1 MKTKKTKIRRKTR
14 KTKKSRPKKYKIQK
28 GGNPTNVPNVE
39 KFFSFA
45 RMIYDFYEKSEGAT
59 DKKDDYIK
67 SLMYVFYLT
76 NKTIESF
83 TSYSDIIDIE
93 KRLGIVNDNRVR
105 NLDMKIESIKEN
117 YATILS
123 KINPN
128 LRLYKKTDI
137 KDVMISYEGFENDD
151 DDKDKDKDKYKNREH
166 LTDYKK
172 IIKVDWKKKKEFIY
186 EDKED
191 DIFDTEY
198 DYIYCNEIQIDN
210 MSVKNEEDEYTDAII
225 KYYKYNNEQAQD
237 IYLEDLKTDSELYE
251 DFLLEVY
258 CFTDK
263 YNGDIK
269 KNESRENETDIS
281 SYIKNKFGNRLLNHL
296 RGKQIVLQLN
306 DPNQNQSNIKRNWS
320 TTEDEFPSENFIK
333 IWSFEIQ

>member
-28 GGNPTNVPNVE
+28 GGNSTNVPNVE

-45 RMIYDFYEKSEGAT
+45 RMIYDFYEKNGGAT
-59 DKKDDYIK
+59 DKKDEYIK

-83 TSYSDIIDIE
+83 TSYSDIKDIE
-93 KRLGIVNDNRVR
+93 KRLGIVNDNRVG

-123 KINPN
+123 KINKN

-137 KDVMISYEGFENDD
+137 KDVMITYEGF
-151 DDKDKDKDKYKNREH
+151 DDKVDNGYDKKIEDSI
-166 LTDYKK
+166 K

-198 DYIYCNEIQIDN
+198 DYIYCQIDN
-210 MSVKNEEDEYTDAII
+210 ISSENEEDVYTDAII
-225 KYYKYNNEQAQD
+225 KYDKYNTEQAQD
-237 IYLEDLKTDSELYE
+237 IYLEDLKTDPELYK

-258 CFTDK
+258 CFTDDD
-263 YNGDIK
+263 NDIK

-281 SYIKNKFGNRLLNHL
+281 SYIRNKFGNRLLNL
-296 RGKQIVLQLN
+296 RGKQIVLKLN
-306 DPNQNQSNIKRNWS
+306 DPNQNQSNIKRDWN

>member
-28 GGNPTNVPNVE
+28 GGNSTNVPNVE

-45 RMIYDFYEKSEGAT
+45 RMIYDFYEESGGAT
-59 DKKDDYIK
+59 DKKDEYIK

-83 TSYSDIIDIE
+83 TSYSDIKDIE
-93 KRLGIVNDNRVR
+93 KRLGIVNDNRMGKLGM
-105 NLDMKIESIKEN
+105 NIELIKKN
-117 YATILS
+117 YTTILNQ
-123 KINPN
+123 INPN

-151 DDKDKDKDKYKNREH
+151 DDKDKGEH

-263 YNGDIK
+263 DNGDIK
-269 KNESRENETDIS
+269 KNESRENETDLS
-281 SYIKNKFGNRLLNHL
+281 SYIKNKFGNRLVNNL
-296 RGKQIVLQLN
+296 RGKKIELKLN
-306 DPNQNQSNIKRNWS
+306 EPNQNQSNIQRNW
-320 TTEDEFPSENFIK
+320 TTVDEFPSENFIK

>member
-28 GGNPTNVPNVE
+28 GGNSTNVPNVE

-45 RMIYDFYEKSEGAT
+45 RMIYDFYEKNGGET
-59 DKKDDYIK
+59 DKKDEYIK

-83 TSYSDIIDIE
+83 TSYSDIKGIE
-93 KRLGIVNDNRVR
+93 QRLGIVNDNRVKK
-105 NLDMKIESIKEN
+105 LDMDIESIKEN

-123 KINPN
+123 QINPN
-128 LRLYKKTDI
+128 LRLYIKTDI
-137 KDVMISYEGFENDD
+137 KDVMTSYEGFYDKDD
-151 DDKDKDKDKYKNREH
+151 EDEDKDKDKNRED

-198 DYIYCNEIQIDN
+198 DYIYCQIDN
-210 MSVKNEEDEYTDAII
+210 ISSENEEDVYTDAII
-225 KYYKYNNEQAQD
+225 KYDKYNTEQAQD
-237 IYLEDLKTDSELYE
+237 IYLEDLKTDPELYK

-258 CFTDK
+258 CFTDDD
-263 YNGDIK
+263 NDIK
-269 KNESRENETDIS
+269 KNESRGNETDIS
-281 SYIKNKFGNRLLNHL
+281 SYIGNKFGSRGNQERMEIFKLLQQQPEKLSVINYCWSTETKEFTPNGINNNYIHL
-296 RGKQIVLQLN
+296 R
-306 DPNQNQSNIKRNWS
+306 
-320 TTEDEFPSENFIK
+320 
-333 IWSFEIQ
+333 SFVVK

>member
-28 GGNPTNVPNVE
+28 GGNSTNVPNVE

-45 RMIYDFYEKSEGAT
+45 RMIYDFYEKNGGET
-59 DKKDDYIK
+59 DKKDEYIK

-83 TSYSDIIDIE
+83 TSYSDIKDIE
-93 KRLGIVNDNRVR
+93 KRLGIVNDNRVGK
-105 NLDMKIESIKEN
+105 LDMDIESIKEN
-117 YATILS
+117 YTTILN

-128 LRLYKKTDI
+128 LRLYIKTDI
-137 KDVMISYEGFENDD
+137 KDVMISYEGFYDKDD
-151 DDKDKDKDKYKNREH
+151 DNDKDKNRED

-198 DYIYCNEIQIDN
+198 DYIYCIQIDN
-210 MSVKNEEDEYTDAII
+210 ILSDNEEDEYTDAII
-225 KYYKYNNEQAQD
+225 KYDKYNTEQAQD
-237 IYLEDLKTDSELYE
+237 IYLEDLKTDPELYE

-263 YNGDIK
+263 GKDNDDIK
-269 KNESRENETDIS
+269 KNESRENETDLS
-281 SYIKNKFGNRLLNHL
+281 SYVRNKFGNMLLYEL
-296 RGKQIVLQLN
+296 RGKQIVLKLN
-306 DPNQNQSNIKRNWS
+306 YPNQNQSNIKRDWP

>member
-28 GGNPTNVPNVE
+28 GGNSTNVPNVE

-45 RMIYDFYEKSEGAT
+45 RMIYDFYEKNGGET
-59 DKKDDYIK
+59 DKKDEYIK

-83 TSYSDIIDIE
+83 TSYSDIKDIE
-93 KRLGIVNDNRVR
+93 KRLGIVNDNRVGK
-105 NLDMKIESIKEN
+105 LDMDIESIKEN
-117 YATILS
+117 YTTILN

-128 LRLYKKTDI
+128 LRLYIKTDI
-137 KDVMISYEGFENDD
+137 KDVMISYEGFYDKDD
-151 DDKDKDKDKYKNREH
+151 DNDKDKNRED

-198 DYIYCNEIQIDN
+198 DYIYCIQIDN
-210 MSVKNEEDEYTDAII
+210 ILSDNEEDEYTDAII
-225 KYYKYNNEQAQD
+225 KYDKYNTEQAQD
-237 IYLEDLKTDSELYE
+237 IYLEDLKTDPELYE

-258 CFTDK
+258 SFTDK
-263 YNGDIK
+263 GKDNDDIK
-269 KNESRENETDIS
+269 KNESRENETDLS
-281 SYIKNKFGNRLLNHL
+281 SYVRNKFGNMLLYEL
-296 RGKQIVLQLN
+296 RGKQIVLKLN
-306 DPNQNQSNIKRNWS
+306 YPNQNQSNIKRDWP

>member
-14 KTKKSRPKKYKIQK
+14 KTKKSRPIKYKIQK
-28 GGNPTNVPNVE
+28 GGNSTNVPNVE

-45 RMIYDFYEKSEGAT
+45 RMIYDFYEKSKEGET
-59 DKKDDYIK
+59 DKKDEYIK

-83 TSYSDIIDIE
+83 TSYSDIIGIE
-93 KRLGIVNDNRVR
+93 KRLGIVNDNRVG
-105 NLDMKIESIKEN
+105 NLDMKIESIKKN
-117 YATILS
+117 YTTIL
-123 KINPN
+123 KQINPN

-137 KDVMISYEGFENDD
+137 KNVMTSYGGFYDE
-151 DDKDKDKDKYKNREH
+151 DKDRED

-172 IIKVDWKKKKEFIY
+172 IIKVDWKEKKEFIF

-210 MSVKNEEDEYTDAII
+210 NNLNEDDVYTGANI
-225 KYYKYNNEQAQD
+225 KYEKYNTEQAQD
-237 IYLEDLKTDSELYE
+237 IYLEDIRSHPELYE

-263 YNGDIK
+263 DDIK

-281 SYIKNKFGNRLLNHL
+281 SYIRKKFGNRLLYEL
-296 RGKQIVLQLN
+296 RGKQIVLKLN
-306 DPNQNQSNIKRNWS
+306 DPNQSNIKRNWK